1 MKPVIL
7 VPMLALLLALPAAA
21 RAEPAPDWQ
30 RQMED
35 AAAKL
40 RQEIDKA
47 LGQVQEML
55 RAVPQYEL
63 PQMNDNGDIIIRR
76 KRQPEDPWRAPAEE
90 TGARAI

>member
-1 MKPVIL
+1 MKLVIL
-7 VPMLALLLALPAAA
+7 VLVLALALPAAS

-76 KRQPEDPWRAPAEE
+76 KRQPENPWRAPAEQ
-90 TGARAI
+90 TAARGI

>member
-1 MKPVIL
+1 MKSAIL
-7 VPMLALLLALPAAA
+7 VLALALALPTAA

-35 AAAKL
+35 ATARL
-40 RQEIDKA
+40 RREIDKA
-47 LGQVQEML
+47 LGQVQELL

-76 KRQPEDPWRAPAEE
+76 KRQPENPWRAPAEQ
-90 TGARAI
+90 TAAQPI

>member
-7 VPMLALLLALPAAA
+7 VLVLALALPAAA

-30 RQMED
+30 HQMED
-35 AAAKL
+35 AAARL

-76 KRQPEDPWRAPAEE
+76 KRQPENPWRAPAEQAA
-90 TGARAI
+90 ARGI